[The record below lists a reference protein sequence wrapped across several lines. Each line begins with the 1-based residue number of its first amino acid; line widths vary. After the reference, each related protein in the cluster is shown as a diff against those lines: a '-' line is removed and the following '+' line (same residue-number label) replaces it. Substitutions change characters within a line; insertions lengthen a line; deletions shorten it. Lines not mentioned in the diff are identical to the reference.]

1 MPLQKLQFKPG
12 VNRDQT
18 NYTGE
23 GGFYECDKIR
33 FRSGYPQKIGGWL
46 QSTVETFL
54 GVCRQMFNWVT
65 SYNDNFLALGTN
77 SKVYIE
83 VGGNFYNITPIRQTF
98 TTPTT
103 SNCVSTNNTSAVV
116 NFEIVGHGGSTGD
129 YVQISGVTAIGGIAG
144 SAINGNRQIT
154 VVNSSNF
161 TVVADTAAT
170 STVINGG
177 GAAITVAFEITVG
190 NSGTTFGYGWG
201 TSTWSRGTWG
211 SGSTT
216 PISLEQRD
224 WWFDKFDND
233 LIMNIRNGPIYIWE
247 RGILTSPSTALG
259 VRAVLLSS
267 IVGATDVPA
276 EAMQILI
283 SQNDRH
289 LLAFGATPYGGGDFD
304 PLLIRWANQDEPKN
318 WTPAVTNSA
327 GFLRVSRGSYIV
339 CAVAMRQEILVWTDG
354 TLSSLQF
361 LGTTD
366 VFSLQEL
373 ADNITVAG
381 PRAVVN
387 VNNNAYWMGKDKFYV
402 YSGRVATLPCTLR
415 NHVFEDINFNQADQI
430 ISGSNEGWNEVWW
443 FYPSANSN
451 TINKYVIYNHLEQIW
466 YYGDIE
472 RTAWLD
478 TPLRQF
484 PQAVDSNGILYNHEQ
499 GVNDNAS
506 PMVSYITTS
515 DFDLVDGQQFIL
527 TKRIIPDV
535 DFAGST
541 AAAPVVYMTLKPRN
555 FPGANYTTEPE
566 KSVTQTTTIPIS
578 QYTNQVFLRVRA
590 RQMGVKIMSD
600 GLNTQWQLG
609 SPRLDG
615 KPDGQR

>member
-77 SKVYIE
+77 LKVYIE

-98 TTPTT
+98 TTPVT

-129 YVQISGVTAIGGIAG
+129 YVQISGVATIGGIAG

-177 GAAITVAFEITVG
+177 GAAITVAFEIAAG
-190 NSGTTFGYGWG
+190 NTGTTFGYGWG

-211 SGSTT
+211 SGSTS
-216 PISLEQRD
+216 PIALEQRD

-233 LIMNIRNGPIYIWE
+233 LLMNIRNGPIYIWE
-247 RGILTSPSTALG
+247 RGVLTSPSTALA

-361 LGTTD
+361 LGTAD

-373 ADNITVAG
+373 ADNITIAG
-381 PRAVVN
+381 PRAVTN

-402 YSGRVATLPCTLR
+402 YSGRVSTLPCTLR
-415 NHVFEDINFNQADQI
+415 NHVFENINFNQADQI

-506 PMVSYITTS
+506 PMVSYITTN
-515 DFDLVDGQQFIL
+515 DFDLMDGEQLVL

-566 KSVTQTTTIPIS
+566 KSVTQSTTVPIS

-600 GLNTQWQLG
+600 GLDTQWQLG

-615 KPDGQR
+615 KPDGRR

>member
-1 MPLQKLQFKPG
+1 MPFQKLQFKPG

-18 NYTGE
+18 NYSGE

-46 QSTVETFL
+46 RSTTETFL

-65 SYNDNFLALGTN
+65 SYNDNLLALGTN
-77 SKVYIE
+77 LKVYIE
-83 VGGNFYNITPIRQTF
+83 VGGNFYNITPIRQSF
-98 TTPTT
+98 TTTAT
-103 SNCVSTNNTSAVV
+103 DNCVSTTNTSNVV

-129 YVQISGVTAIGGIAG
+129 YVQISGVTTIGGIAAG
-144 SAINGNRQIT
+144 AINGNRQIT
-154 VVNSSNF
+154 VVNGSNF
-161 TVVADTAAT
+161 TVVADTVAT
-170 STVINGG
+170 STVANGG
-177 GAAITVAFEITVG
+177 GTDIDVEFEITIG
-190 NSGTTFGYGWG
+190 NPGTTFGYGWG

-216 PISLEQRD
+216 PIKLAQRD

-233 LIMNIRNGPIYIWE
+233 LLMNIRNGPIYIWE
-247 RGILTSPSTALG
+247 RGILSSPSNALEA
-259 VRAVLLSS
+259 RAVLLSS
-267 IVGATDVPA
+267 LMGATDVPA
-276 EAMQILI
+276 EAMQILV
-283 SQNDRH
+283 SQNDKH
-289 LLAFGATPYGGGDFD
+289 LLAFGCTPFGGGQFD
-304 PLLIRWANQDEPKN
+304 PLLIRWASQNDPLD
-318 WTPAVTNSA
+318 WTPQVTNSA
-327 GFLRVSRGSYIV
+327 GFIRVSRGSYIV

-366 VFSLQEL
+366 VFGLQEL
-373 ADNITVAG
+373 ADNITIAG

-402 YSGRVATLPCTLR
+402 YSGRISTLPCTLR
-415 NHVFEDINFNQADQI
+415 NHVFQNINFNQADQI

-451 TINKYVIYNHLEQIW
+451 TIDKYVIYNHLEQIW

-478 TPLRQF
+478 TPLRQY
-484 PQAVDSNGILYNHEQ
+484 PQAVDTNGILYNHEQ
-499 GVNDNAS
+499 GVNDNTS
-506 PMVSYITTS
+506 PMVAYITTN
-515 DFDLVDGQQFIL
+515 DFDLIDGDQFIL

-541 AAAPVVYMTLKPRN
+541 AEAPVVYMTLKPRN
-555 FPGANYTTEPE
+555 FPGANYTSEPE
-566 KSVTQTTTIPIS
+566 KSVTQSTTIPIS
-578 QYTNQVFLRVRA
+578 QYTNQVFLRARA
-590 RQMGVKIMSD
+590 RQMGFKIMSD
-600 GLNTQWQLG
+600 GLDTQWQLG

-615 KPDGQR
+615 RPDGKR

>member
-1 MPLQKLQFKPG
+1 MPMQKLQFKPG

-18 NYTGE
+18 NYSGE

-33 FRSGYPQKIGGWL
+33 FRSGYPQKIGGWV

-54 GVCRQMFNWVT
+54 GVCRQMLNWVT
-65 SYNDNFLALGTN
+65 SYEDNFLALGTN
-77 SKVYIE
+77 LKVYIE
-83 VGGNFYNITPIRQTF
+83 VGGNYYNITPIRVSF

-103 SNCVSTNNTSAVV
+103 SNCVSTTNGSAVV
-116 NFEIVGHGGSTGD
+116 NFEIVGHGGTTGD
-129 YVQISGVTAIGGIAG
+129 YVQISGVTTVGGIVG

-154 VVNSSNF
+154 VVNGSNF
-161 TVVADTAAT
+161 TVVADAAAT

-177 GAAITVAFEITVG
+177 GAAITVDFEIAVG
-190 NSGTTFGYGWG
+190 NSGSTYGYGWG

-216 PISLEQRD
+216 PIKLAQRD
-224 WWFDKFDND
+224 WWFDKFNND
-233 LIMNIRNGPIYIWE
+233 LVMNIRNGAIYIWE
-247 RGILTSPSTALG
+247 RGTLSSPATALG
-259 VRAVLLSS
+259 ARAVLLSS
-267 IVGATDVPA
+267 ITGASDVPT

-283 SQNDRH
+283 SQNDKH

-304 PLLIRWANQDEPKN
+304 PLLIRWANQDEPQN
-318 WTPAVTNSA
+318 WTPTPTNSA
-327 GFLRVSRGSYIV
+327 GFIRVSRGSYIV

-373 ADNITVAG
+373 ADNISIAG
-381 PRAVVN
+381 PRAVTN
-387 VNNNAYWMGKDKFYV
+387 VNNNAYWMGLDKFYV

-415 NHVFEDINFNQADQI
+415 NHVFQNINFNQSDQI

-451 TINKYVIYNHLEQIW
+451 TIDKYVIYNHLEQIW

-478 TPLRQF
+478 SPLRQY
-484 PQAVDSNGILYNHEQ
+484 PQAVDTNGILYNHEN
-499 GVNDNAS
+499 GTNDNGS
-506 PMVSYITTS
+506 PMLSYITTN
-515 DFDLVDGQQFIL
+515 DFDLVDGEQFIL
-527 TKRIIPDV
+527 TKRILPDV
-535 DFAGST
+535 DFSGST
-541 AAAPVVYMTLKPRN
+541 ATAPVVYMTLKPRN
-555 FPGANYTTEPE
+555 FSGANYTSEPE
-566 KSVTQTTTIPIS
+566 ESVTQTTTIPIS
-578 QYTNQVFLRVRA
+578 QYTNQVFLRARA
-590 RQMGVKIMSD
+590 RQMGFKIMSED
-600 GLNTQWQLG
+600 LDVQWQLG

-615 KPDGQR
+615 RPDGRR

>member
-1 MPLQKLQFKPG
+1 MPLQKIQFKPG
-12 VNRDQT
+12 LNRDQT
-18 NYTGE
+18 NYSGE

-33 FRSGYPQKIGGWL
+33 FRSGYPQKLGGWL

-77 SKVYIE
+77 LKVYIE
-83 VGGNFYNITPIRQTF
+83 VGGNFYNITPIRQSF

-103 SNCVSTNNTSAVV
+103 NNCISTTNTSAVV
-116 NFEIVGHGGSTGD
+116 NFEIVGHGGTTGD
-129 YVQISGVTAIGGIAG
+129 YVQISGVTTVGGIAG

-154 VVNSSNF
+154 VINSSNF

-170 STVINGG
+170 STVANGG
-177 GAAITVAFEITVG
+177 GTAITVAFEITIG

-201 TSTWSRGTWG
+201 TSTWGRGTWG

-216 PISLEQRD
+216 PIALEQRD

-233 LIMNIRNGPIYIWE
+233 LLMNIRNGPIYIWE
-247 RGILTSPSTALG
+247 RGVLSSPSNALEN
-259 VRAVLLSS
+259 RAFLLSS
-267 IVGATDVPA
+267 VVGATDVPT

-289 LLAFGATPYGGGDFD
+289 LLAFGATPFGGGDFD

-318 WTPAVTNSA
+318 WTPQVTNSA

-361 LGTTD
+361 LGTAD

-373 ADNITVAG
+373 ADNITIAG
-381 PRAVVN
+381 PRAVAN

-402 YSGRVATLPCTLR
+402 YSGRVSTLPTTLR
-415 NHVFEDINFNQADQI
+415 NHVFNDINFNQADQI

-478 TPLRQF
+478 TPLRQY
-484 PQAVDSNGILYNHEQ
+484 PQAVDTNGILYNHEQ
-499 GVNDNAS
+499 GLNDNTS
-506 PMVSYITTS
+506 PMVSYITTN
-515 DFDLVDGQQFIL
+515 DFDLMDGDQFVL

-541 AAAPVVYMTLKPRN
+541 AEAPVVYMTLKPRN
-555 FPGANYTTEPE
+555 FPGASYTSEPE
-566 KSVTQTTTIPIS
+566 KSVTQTTTVPIS
-578 QYTNQVFLRVRA
+578 QYTNQIFLRARS
-590 RQMGVKIMSD
+590 RQMGFKIMSD
-600 GLNTQWQLG
+600 GLDTQWQLG

-615 KPDGQR
+615 RPDGKR

>member
-77 SKVYIE
+77 LKVYIE

-103 SNCVSTNNTSAVV
+103 DNCVSTNNTSAVV

-129 YVQISGVTAIGGIAG
+129 YVQISGVATIGGIAG

-177 GAAITVAFEITVG
+177 GTAITVAFEIAAG
-190 NSGTTFGYGWG
+190 NTGTTFGYGWG

-216 PISLEQRD
+216 PIALEQRD

-233 LIMNIRNGPIYIWE
+233 LLMNIRNGPIYIWE
-247 RGILTSPSTALG
+247 RGVLTSPSTALA

-361 LGTTD
+361 LGTAD

-373 ADNITVAG
+373 ADNITIAG
-381 PRAVVN
+381 PRAVTN

-402 YSGRVATLPCTLR
+402 YSGRVSTLPCTLR
-415 NHVFEDINFNQADQI
+415 NHVFENINFNQADQI
-430 ISGSNEGWNEVWW
+430 VSGSNEGWNEVWW

-451 TINKYVIYNHLEQIW
+451 TIDKYVIYNHLEQIW

-515 DFDLVDGQQFIL
+515 DFDLMDGEQLVL

-541 AAAPVVYMTLKPRN
+541 ATAPVVYMTLKPRN

-566 KSVTQTTTIPIS
+566 KSVTQTTTVPIS

-600 GLNTQWQLG
+600 GLDTQWQLG

-615 KPDGQR
+615 RPDGKR

>member
-12 VNRDQT
+12 LNRDQT

-33 FRSGYPQKIGGWL
+33 FRSGYPQKLGGWL

-77 SKVYIE
+77 LKVYIE

-103 SNCVSTNNTSAVV
+103 NNCVSTNNTSAVV
-116 NFEIVGHGGSTGD
+116 NFEIVGHGGTTGD

-161 TVVADTAAT
+161 TIVAGTAAT

-177 GAAITVAFEITVG
+177 GAAITVAFEIAVG
-190 NSGTTFGYGWG
+190 NTGTTFGYGWG

-216 PISLEQRD
+216 PIALEQRD

-233 LIMNIRNGPIYIWE
+233 LLMNIRNGPIYIWE
-247 RGILTSPSTALG
+247 RGVLTSPSTALA

-267 IVGATDVPA
+267 IVGATDVPT

-304 PLLIRWANQDEPKN
+304 PLLIRWANQDEPEN
-318 WTPAVTNSA
+318 WTPTVTNSA

-373 ADNITVAG
+373 ADNITIAG
-381 PRAVVN
+381 PRAVAN

-451 TINKYVIYNHLEQIW
+451 TIDKYVIYNHLEQIW

-506 PMVSYITTS
+506 PMVSYITSS
-515 DFDLVDGQQFIL
+515 DFDLVDGEQFIL
-527 TKRIIPDV
+527 TKRIIPDI

-541 AAAPVVYMTLKPRN
+541 ATAPVVYMTLKPRN
-555 FPGANYTTEPE
+555 FPGADYTTEPE
-566 KSVTQTTTIPIS
+566 KSVTQSTTIPIS

-590 RQMGVKIMSD
+590 RQMGIKIMSD

-615 KPDGQR
+615 RPDGKR